1 MNTTTRN
8 GKSRYA
14 VGTVIGLLLFVIL
27 FFTINQETYAQE
39 RIIKVG
45 YTSDETITVN
55 SDGSYSG
62 YIVDYLEEIAQY
74 TGWEYEF
81 IKGTWE
87 EHMERMANGDIDL
100 MGMIRYTKERE
111 DDMLFSEFSIADDY
125 TALMALE
132 DSEIYYAD
140 HEAFQ
145 GMKVGLIEG
154 TIHEAAFREYA
165 QEHGFASDVVY
176 YKTEE
181 DTKKALS
188 EGEIDLM
195 ASGGLAIYDNLKI
208 VDQFALERTYFVT
221 GKQNE
226 ALMKE
231 LNEAIEEV
239 RIQNP
244 ELMNELT
251 EKYYSVGD
259 MVTNLRLT
267 REEQEYIDSAET
279 IIIKGF
285 AGREPFAYEED
296 GAYKGIYPDYMEKL
310 SECTG
315 LKFQLEFTDDM
326 FLGAHASAMKA
337 DGYGMVYIEYPDR
350 NAAERYGLVATKP
363 MFECGLS
370 IIRSKAFDITEKGQ
384 ALTIGLNREMD
395 YLQKQIHS
403 VNQQHTI
410 KYYDTAGECL
420 EAVTTGEVDV
430 SLQNEYIAEYFMQKA
445 EYMEHLMVTDTEATE
460 GLCLYFPEDQQM
472 MAQIINKAIDYL
484 AGEMQAGAM
493 SESMM
498 NHSYQ
503 YSVEDFVYQYGSW
516 AMFIGLLIALLTSMI
531 ILIIRRAR
539 QYRQQE
545 REKTELERKLQ
556 KDELTGVY
564 SRPYFFE
571 KTEEMLREYDEEIYI
586 IRMNV
591 SRFKIFNELY
601 GSEKGDR
608 LLKVIGEILK
618 EQVIDKG
625 FAAGRF
631 SGDHFYS
638 CITKSEFDTVQLH
651 KKIELD
657 WIDME
662 VRLTYGVY
670 PVGDGRDIPVSVMCD
685 RADMANKESSKGA
698 GHIRYY
704 TDEERQRLMQEQQ
717 IESEM
722 EQALAE
728 RQFCIFIQPKYRVTT
743 GKIVG
748 GEALV
753 RWRHPERGMI
763 PPGQFIAVFER
774 NGFIKKLDS
783 YVWEEACRFLA
794 DSKQSG
800 RPFYP
805 LSVNVSRIHFYEE
818 ELEGKL
824 EELLEKYQLDREDLE
839 LEITESIYAEDSD
852 AIIKRCKKLKDAG
865 FKIAMDDFGSGY
877 SSLNM
882 LKEMP
887 LDIIKMDLRFL
898 SGGKDTEQI
907 RKGNSILQTLIEMSY
922 ALDLN
927 VVVEGVETEEQR
939 DFIREIGHCAAQG
952 YYYSKPVETTEYA
965 AMLQRESGI
974 FKHK

>member
-14 VGTVIGLLLFVIL
+14 VGAVIGLLLFVIL
-27 FFTINQETYAQE
+27 FFTINQEAHAQE

-45 YTSDETITVN
+45 YTSDETVAVN
-55 SDGSYSG
+55 ADGSYSG

-81 IKGTWE
+81 IKGTWA
-87 EHMERMANGDIDL
+87 EHMERMANGDLDL
-100 MGMIRYTKERE
+100 MGMIRYTEERE
-111 DDMLFSEFSIADDY
+111 EDMLFSEFSIAEDY

-140 HEAFQ
+140 HETFQ
-145 GMKVGLIEG
+145 GMKVGLIKG
-154 TIHEAAFREYA
+154 TIHETAFLEHA
-165 QEHGFASDVVY
+165 QEQGFTCDVVY
-176 YKTEE
+176 YRTEE
-181 DTKKALS
+181 ETQKALA
-188 EGEIDLM
+188 EGKIDM
-195 ASGGLAIYDNLKI
+195 MAASGLASYDHLK
-208 VDQFALERTYFVT
+208 VVGQFALERTYFVT

-231 LNEAIEEV
+231 LDEAIEEV

-244 ELMNELT
+244 ELMGELT

-267 REEQEYIDSAET
+267 RAEQEYIDTAET
-279 IIIKGF
+279 IVIKGF

-296 GAYKGIYPDYMEKL
+296 GAYKGIYPDYIEKI

-315 LKFQLEFTDDM
+315 LKFQLEFTEDM

-337 DGYGMVYIEYPDR
+337 EDYGMVYIEYPNR
-350 NAAERYGLVATKP
+350 NTAERYGLVATKP
-363 MFECGLS
+363 MFESGLS
-370 IIRSKAFDITEKGQ
+370 TIKLKEFAITEEGQ
-384 ALTIGLNREMD
+384 ALIIGLTREMD
-395 YLQKQIHS
+395 YLEKDIHS
-403 VNQQHTI
+403 VNPQHTI
-410 KYYDTAGECL
+410 KYYDTTGKCIK
-420 EAVTTGEVDV
+420 AVMTGEVDV
-430 SLQNEYIAEYFMQKA
+430 SVQNEYNAEYFMQKA
-445 EYMEHLMVTDTEATE
+445 EYMDHLLVTDTEATE

-472 MAQIINKAIDYL
+472 LAQIINKAIDYL
-484 AGEMQAGAM
+484 AGDMHADTM
-493 SESMM
+493 SEFMM

-503 YSVEDFVYQYGSW
+503 YGIQDFRYQYGSW
-516 AMFIGLLIALLTSMI
+516 AMFIALLIALMTSMI
-531 ILIIRRAR
+531 MLIIRRAR

-545 REKTELERKLQ
+545 REKAELEAKLQ

-564 SRPYFFE
+564 SRPYFF
-571 KTEEMLREYDEEIYI
+571 KKAEEMLRECDEEIYI

-591 SRFKIFNELY
+591 SRFKVFNELY

-618 EQVIDKG
+618 EEVIDKG

-631 SGDHFYS
+631 SGDHFYC
-638 CITKSEFDTVQLH
+638 CITKSEFDNVQFY
-651 KKIELD
+651 KKVELD

-662 VRLTYGVY
+662 VRFTYGVY

-685 RADMANKESSKGA
+685 RADMANKESAKGA

-704 TDEERQRLMQEQQ
+704 TDEERQRLIQEQQ

-722 EQALAE
+722 EQAIAE

-763 PPGQFIAVFER
+763 PPGQFIGVFER
-774 NGFIKKLDS
+774 NGFIKKLDY

-794 DSKQSG
+794 DAKQSG

-818 ELEGKL
+818 ELEDKL
-824 EELLEKYQLDREDLE
+824 EELLGKYGLNREDLE
-839 LEITESIYAEDSD
+839 LEITESIYAEDSA

-952 YYYSKPVETTEYA
+952 YYYSKPVETAEYE
-965 AMLQRESGI
+965 AMLRQESDDV
-974 FKHK
+974 